1 MGHKIISHQPPQAGA
16 VYLQH
21 ATKSLTEETRRIFAS
36 QDFLLTEI
44 SPPSANLS
52 MLNEKGHFVNI
63 LKAHNTM
70 YKT

>member
-1 MGHKIISHQPPQAGA
+1 M
-16 VYLQH
+16 YLQH

-36 QDFLLTEI
+36 QDLLFTEI
-44 SPPSANLS
+44 SDPSANLS
-52 MLNEKGHFVNI
+52 MVNEKGRFVNI